1 LPRPSLRLTGVFVQ
15 VLAVGLAI
23 AWALGS
29 GDSTQVAALGEPA
42 PDFVAE
48 VIDGGSFRLSEHTG
62 KPVVINF
69 WASWC
74 APCRT
79 EIPDISEYAE
89 ANPEVSVV
97 GIAVEDAEG
106 PAREFA
112 AEVGA
117 SYPLAL
123 GTDAIEDA
131 YPRLGLPVTYVI
143 DPDGTV
149 AHVFNGIIT
158 PETLTEAVG

>member
-1 LPRPSLRLTGVFVQ
+1 MFVL
-15 VLAVGLAI
+15 VLAVGLGL
-23 AWALGS
+23 AWAFGS
-29 GDSTQVAALGEPA
+29 GDSEVAALGEPA

-48 VIDGGSFRLSEHTG
+48 VIDGGSFRLSDHLGE
-62 KPVVINF
+62 PVVINF

-79 EIPDISEYAE
+79 EIPDISKYAE
-89 ANPEVSVV
+89 ANPDVTVV
-97 GIAVEDAEG
+97 GIAVEDAEE

-112 AEVGA
+112 TDVGA

-131 YPRLGLPVTYVI
+131 YPRIGLPVTYVI

-149 AHVFNGIIT
+149 AEVFNGIIT
-158 PETLTEAVG
+158 GETLTEALG